1 MILFGMIISFTT
13 IWEAKKFGGSIFN
26 FQFSIFNLCLCV
38 SFHLKLRYLSS
49 KYMG

>member
-26 FQFSIFNLCLCV
+26 FIFQFVLVCIFTFEASLFEL
-38 SFHLKLRYLSS
+38 
-49 KYMG
+49 